1 LERRTDCANAAIQ
14 PAQPAIVPIQ
24 TAPSRV
30 SRMVRMLLSARLSVE
45 L

>member
-1 LERRTDCANAAIQ
+1 MDCRERRARAGAG
-14 PAQPAIVPIQ
+14 PAMVPIQ

-30 SRMVRMLLSARLSVE
+30 SRMVRMLLSARLSVD